1 MACTSPINID
11 TSTTDKCLLK
21 CMYFFN
27 YGSSSIR
34 IENDTS
40 LLIVH
45 YDGGGDVVYNKQ
57 TYTPTQMQI
66 YSPSLHTYDG
76 QTAAA
81 EIFIMHSPVAP
92 AVGNLIVSV
101 PILSDSRPTLSD
113 GSNILSDIIN
123 YAPDINSTGP
133 SGITSYTSA
142 DFNLNLFVP
151 KAPYYQYDGT
161 LPFPFCIP
169 GYSYIVFDTKDS
181 SLFLDSD
188 TLSKLQSLINP
199 ADVTIYKAGKAYY
212 NSGGT
217 TSNGFDGDGQIYIDC
232 QPTGEDGEILY
243 SEDADGNALPL
254 GGDSDYA
261 DEATEWVINSLYFV
275 IGVVLMLIIVW
286 AAKRWVFKKPD
297 DKFAGIDFSGADNG

>member
-27 YGSSSIR
+27 YGASSIR

-40 LLIVH
+40 LLIVF

-57 TYTPTQMQI
+57 TYKPTQMQI

-76 QTAAA
+76 QNAAA
-81 EIFIMHSPVAP
+81 EIFIMHSSVASSGP
-92 AVGNLIVSV
+92 DLVVSV
-101 PILSDSRPTLSD
+101 PILSDSRPSLSN

-123 YAPDINSTGP
+123 HAPDLSSAGP
-133 SGITSYTSA
+133 SGTTSYTSA
-142 DFNLNLFVP
+142 DFNLNYFVP

-161 LPFPFCIP
+161 FPSPCAGNF
-169 GYSYIVFDTKDS
+169 SYIVFDQKDS
-181 SLFLDSD
+181 SLFIDSD
-188 TLSKLQSLINP
+188 TLSKLQSLIKP
-199 ADVTIYKAGKAYY
+199 RDVTIYEAGKAYY
-212 NSGGT
+212 NSKGT

-261 DEATEWVINSLYFV
+261 DKATEWVINSLYFV
-275 IGVVLMLIIVW
+275 IGVVLMLVIVW

-297 DKFAGIDFSGADNG
+297 AKFAGIDFSGADDG